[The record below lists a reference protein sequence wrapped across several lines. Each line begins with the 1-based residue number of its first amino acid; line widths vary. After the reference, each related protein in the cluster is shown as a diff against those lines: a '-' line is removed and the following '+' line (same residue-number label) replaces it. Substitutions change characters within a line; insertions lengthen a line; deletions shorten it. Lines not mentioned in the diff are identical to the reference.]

1 MANSNFAVI
10 NSQFNPFTYDELV
23 KPIQLATE
31 AQNKVEDAY
40 TELMTKAATVE
51 SMADQEQD
59 KDVYMQYKIY
69 ADKLKQAADNIA
81 MHGIDPSSRRT
92 LMGLNKEY
100 AEQIV
105 PIQTAYARRQQLAD
119 EQRKGL
125 LSNPTAL
132 YDRDISQVGLKDF
145 MDNPNLGYKSHSGA
159 VLTKQASDM
168 AGALAKEIR
177 EGTPY
182 DKSTF
187 KHQIDKYTYE
197 LIRQFGVTR
206 EDVLRAIYDPENA
219 NPALTSI
226 VKQVYDSSG
235 INDWDNQEA
244 KKQAAWYASQGL
256 WSAVGETKFDTQPDF
271 IARLNAQAEKELQV
285 ARAKARGNGYE
296 DTKAAIPLWPTKM
309 QLGPGENDYVDVFDI
324 NIKNADNVLNRYYS
338 SRKSVDG
345 KLRLKEIQG
354 LDKKGNIRL
363 KDSVLKYEDLYD
375 NKGNLIGRPT
385 FRLSP
390 DNKVSGIVMSLGSK
404 TYLLEPNSFDRNI
417 AERVFGK
424 EDEKTGARDGFL
436 SKAEKVRNL
445 MLYSENPEDQE
456 MASIAYE
463 KNMQAAIRTLVASLT
478 GNYEEPTYS
487 IDWTT
492 SQDRK

>member
-69 ADKLKQAADNIA
+69 ADKLKRAADNIA
-81 MHGIDPSSRRT
+81 THGIDPSSRRT

-244 KKQAAWYASQGL
+244 KRQAAWYASQGL

-271 IARLNAQAEKELQV
+271 IARLNAQAEKEMQV
-285 ARAKARGNGYE
+285 ARAKAGAGDENSGASVRF
-296 DTKAAIPLWPTKM
+296 WPVDIR
-309 QLGPGENDYVDVFDI
+309 LGSGEKDVLTAYRMPVDHPQDILNDLY
-324 NIKNADNVLNRYYS
+324 NL
-338 SRKSVDG
+338 RKSSNG
-345 KLRLKEIQG
+345 NFRIKEING
-354 LDKKGNIRL
+354 IDKEGNLKLKDAVLSNKDIYDDKNKMKGDPTFIFSPDSRMRGIVMSFGDKK
-363 KDSVLKYEDLYD
+363 Y
-375 NKGNLIGRPT
+375 
-385 FRLSP
+385 FLSP
-390 DNKVSGIVMSLGSK
+390 DNFDNDVRDTVFGSNGLIAQHDEAMSDMQGTSDPK
-404 TYLLEPNSFDRNI
+404 TLALLQNI
-417 AERVFGK
+417 AK
-424 EDEKTGARDGFL
+424 ESMEHAMIILTSSLSGA
-436 SKAEKVRNL
+436 
-445 MLYSENPEDQE
+445 
-456 MASIAYE
+456 
-463 KNMQAAIRTLVASLT
+463 
-478 GNYEEPTYS
+478 YEEPTYKVN
-487 IDWTT
+487 WQT
-492 SQDRK
+492 STDRKI

>member
-1 MANSNFAVI
+1 MASNNFAVV
-10 NSQFNPFTYDELV
+10 NSQFTPFTYDELI
-23 KPIQLATE
+23 KPLQIANE
-31 AQNKVEDAY
+31 AQTKVEDAY
-40 TELMTKAATVE
+40 TDLMTKAATVE
-51 SMADQEQD
+51 AMADQEQD
-59 KDVYMQYKIY
+59 KDVYMQYKTF
-69 ADKLKQAADNIA
+69 ADKLKQAADNVA
-81 MHGIDPSSRRT
+81 TRGIDPSSRRT

-100 AEQIV
+100 GEKIV

-132 YDRDISQVGLKDF
+132 YDKDISQVGLRDF

-177 EGTPY
+177 EGVPY

-235 INDWDNQEA
+235 IDNWGNDDA

-271 IARLNAQAEKELQV
+271 IARLNAQAAKEMQV
-285 ARAKARGNGYE
+285 ARAKAGAGGDPSGASIRF
-296 DTKAAIPLWPTKM
+296 WPVDM
-309 QLGPGENDYVDVFDI
+309 RLGTSENDVVTGYRIPVDHPQ
-324 NIKNADNVLNRYYS
+324 NILNDLYNI
-338 SRKSVDG
+338 RKSADG
-345 KLRLKEIQG
+345 NFRIKEING
-354 LDKKGNIRL
+354 IDKDGNLKL
-363 KDSVLKYEDLYD
+363 KDAKLSKSDIYD
-375 NKGNLIGRPT
+375 DKNKMLGDPT
-385 FRLSP
+385 FILSP
-390 DNKVSGIVMSLGSK
+390 DSRMRGVVMSFGDKKYFL
-404 TYLLEPNSFDRNI
+404 TPDNFDNDVRDT
-417 AERVFGK
+417 VFGANGLIAQHDEAIADIK
-424 EDEKTGARDGFL
+424 RASDEKTIAVLQNLAKESMEHAMVILTSSLSGA
-436 SKAEKVRNL
+436 
-445 MLYSENPEDQE
+445 
-456 MASIAYE
+456 
-463 KNMQAAIRTLVASLT
+463 
-478 GNYEEPTYS
+478 YEEPTYKVN
-487 IDWTT
+487 WQT
-492 SQDRK
+492 STDRKI